1 MSKLSSVHVF
11 TEEFPDKDYRPTTAS
26 PHPQT
31 KFWPAYL
38 PVDDDRVFL
47 FERSKNAQLVVY
59 TAKYADRSQRVLDP
73 RCPLDIN
80 WQSFGWTAQP
90 TSNPTGVVE
99 RKMAWGYSHKAVDG
113 LPLASYGSQFNVTLN
128 ALPSRAAQLYFDAKG
143 RLVLQTTV
151 NGVAS
156 RLWKVFVC
164 TNNTMAFIPKV
175 LYVDLYGTSVESGE
189 DTYERINVAG

>member
-1 MSKLSSVHVF
+1 MSKLSNVHVF

-38 PVDDDRVFL
+38 PVEEDR
-47 FERSKNAQLVVY
+47 
-59 TAKYADRSQRVLDP
+59 
-73 RCPLDIN
+73 
-80 WQSFGWTAQP
+80 
-90 TSNPTGVVE
+90 
-99 RKMAWGYSHKAVDG
+99 
-113 LPLASYGSQFNVTLN
+113 
-128 ALPSRAAQLYFDAKG
+128 
-143 RLVLQTTV
+143 TTI

-175 LYVDLYGTSVESGE
+175 LYVDLYGTNVESGE